1 MEPTLESVDVLARYG
16 LVLERIR
23 AGADSLD
30 LDDVGAWDEDER
42 VRRFCLPIMYQRGR
56 SRMEVVFYGA
66 FLREMSKLMRRKD
79 GLELGL
85 ALEFLVTKWSL
96 RHLDPD
102 LLKTLVCHCYS
113 ELSGRGGALP

>member
-1 MEPTLESVDVLARYG
+1 MEPILQSADVSTRYG

-42 VRRFCLPIMYQRGR
+42 VCRLGLSIMYQRGL
-56 SRMEVVFYGA
+56 SRIEVVFYGA

-79 GLELGL
+79 GTGLAL

-96 RHLDPD
+96 RRLDQD
-102 LLKTLVCHCYS
+102 LLKTLICHCYS
-113 ELSGRGGALP
+113 ELGGRREVAP